1 MNSYQSY
8 RDQALANP
16 EIKKEYDVLE
26 PEFAII
32 DALLSMRE
40 TSGLTQKEVAAKMGT
55 KESQYLMGRNLSDSY
70 PSRTATC
77 GCDFPAVS
85 SSNIIM
91 SSESR

>member
-16 EIKKEYDVLE
+16 EIKKEYDALE

-55 KESQYLMGRNLSDSY
+55 KESNIIRLETG
-70 PSRTATC
+70 
-77 GCDFPAVS
+77 
-85 SSNIIM
+85 SSNPTIATLFKYAKACGRKLHLNHTIA
-91 SSESR
+91 

>member
-55 KESQYLMGRNLSDSY
+55 KESKNSNLRLRL
-70 PSRTATC
+70 SRC
-77 GCDFPAVS
+77 KF
-85 SSNIIM
+85 I
-91 SSESR
+91 